1 MDAATPFH
9 CARKGGGCMQ
19 MTSVIGE
26 RETKVTQAL
35 QTMGMM
41 RSAYWLSWLTWE
53 ILLAFVI
60 VLIAIA
66 FGAACQI
73 NFFLKNAFGNVFFT
87 LFTFQLAMVG
97 FAYFVAS
104 FIRKTSTAITL
115 GFAIF
120 LIGFVFQVC
129 PTFLVPVMPEARA
142 MYWASVRVFDGR
154 QPHAPPTVPRSGR
167 CLWND
172 VTFLL
177 LAAIGYS
184 SL

>member
-1 MDAATPFH
+1 MYV
-9 CARKGGGCMQ
+9 Q

-41 RSAYWLSWLTWE
+41 RSAYWLSWITWE
-53 ILLAFVI
+53 TLLSFVI
-60 VLIAIA
+60 TMITIA

-104 FIRKTSTAITL
+104 FIRKTSTAISL

-120 LIGFVFQVC
+120 LIGFVFQVRAC
-129 PTFLVPVMPEARA
+129 WPAPALLMFSDSFPKQHRTRFRVP
-142 MYWASVRVFDGR
+142 
-154 QPHAPPTVPRSGR
+154 Q
-167 CLWND
+167 
-172 VTFLL
+172 
-177 LAAIGYS
+177 LAALYVRGLDL
-184 SL
+184 SLVEWCERKPRRQCISCVL

>member
-1 MDAATPFH
+1 M
-9 CARKGGGCMQ
+9 CVQ

-41 RSAYWLSWLTWE
+41 RSAYWLSWITWE
-53 ILLAFVI
+53 VLLSFFI
-60 VLIAIA
+60 VMIAMA
-66 FGAACQI
+66 FGAAVQI

-104 FIRKTSTAITL
+104 FIRKTSTAISL

-120 LIGFVFQVC
+120 LIGFVFQVRARC
-129 PTFLVPVMPEARA
+129 PTPCSSGEGCYLINPPAYLPASSTYMPA
-142 MYWASVRVFDGR
+142 Y
-154 QPHAPPTVPRSGR
+154 
-167 CLWND
+167 
-172 VTFLL
+172 L
-177 LAAIGYS
+177 LADDSEQSCS
-184 SL
+184 STKSRK